1 MRAACALIPTLSLA
15 LTLTLTPNPNQVA
28 ELVNTYESDGAKE
41 AVKALKRRLG
51 LEPRVLALT
60 LTLLESLMKNCSA
73 SFHVE
78 VAHTPASCSWPML
91 TCGASVGVCMSAVCA
106 PPAGNPNP
114 SPNPKANRW
123 LPKTSWASC

>member
-1 MRAACALIPTLSLA
+1 MANFFENIFGPATKSPIAELVVSSTDPLLMGPDWSANLE
-15 LTLTLTPNPNQVA
+15 VA

-78 VAHTPASCSWPML
+78 VAHTCSVFMAHAHVR
-91 TCGASVGVCMSAVCA
+91 CQRGCA
-106 PPAGNPNP
+106 
-114 SPNPKANRW
+114 
-123 LPKTSWASC
+123 

>member
-91 TCGASVGVCMSAVCA
+91 TCGASVGVHECRVRS
-106 PPAGNPNP
+106 
-114 SPNPKANRW
+114 SRRW

>member
-1 MRAACALIPTLSLA
+1 MFGVRCAHCALIPTLTP
-15 LTLTLTPNPNQVA
+15 TLTLDPNPNPNQVA

-78 VAHTPASCSWPML
+78 VAHTRAACSWPML
-91 TCGASVGVCMSAVCA
+91 TCGASVGVHECRVRS
-106 PPAGNPNP
+106 
-114 SPNPKANRW
+114 SRR
-123 LPKTSWASC
+123 